1 MGLGEAC
8 SQLGLASGWL
18 QAEFVYLHG
27 RRKQVAMQD
36 FEWDMAQSK
45 DLLSYQTLWRI
56 QNKSDKNSKA
66 ISFHVGADFG

>member
-36 FEWDMAQSK
+36 FEWDMAQSE
-45 DLLSYQTLWRI
+45 DLLSYQTVE
-56 QNKSDKNSKA
+56 NSEQK
-66 ISFHVGADFG
+66 